1 MKFTEKFEFDHKN
14 EKYSNLRGV
23 EINKTEKSFSTLGC
37 AKYDEI
43 DRSCCIISVQ
53 GSFFSESTD
62 AFVIFSN
69 FPEIENLNFG
79 D

>member
-37 AKYDEI
+37 AKYDKI
-43 DRSCCIISVQ
+43 DRSLVNSSAKVLI
-53 GSFFSESTD
+53 G
-62 AFVIFSN
+62 
-69 FPEIENLNFG
+69 
-79 D
+79 